1 MVWSSFVILMI
12 EITLDKSFLSTGH
25 LACANISQ
33 IWMANDFRVMSFVAK
48 IITKNHSAFK
58 FQTQTKNVENDL
70 TFNHI

>member
-48 IITKNHSAFK
+48 IIIKNIQHSNFK
-58 FQTQTKNVENDL
+58 HRQKNVENDL